1 MTIKSKI
8 NLPKGIFIT
17 GTDTGVG
24 KTVVTAALASLL
36 KSNGNKIN
44 VIKPFQTGTDLPGL
58 NDIEFIYKVL
68 DEPYDLDEVCPYRLS
83 KPLAPLSAAAL
94 ESVDLNLTNVKS
106 LIQDCLNKYEVT
118 IVEGAGGIFVPIKQN
133 YFMSDLAGEL
143 GLKLLVVSK
152 PNLGTINHTLLTL
165 EHARLKGLEIL
176 GVVICNYP
184 ENPGL
189 AEITSLP
196 LIERLGNVP
205 LVGLIPYIQN
215 LNVEKGSLGN
225 LPMKVSDYFV
235 SELGGNLDFKKII
248 KQKFF

>member
-1 MTIKSKI
+1 M
-8 NLPKGIFIT
+8 
-17 GTDTGVG
+17 
-24 KTVVTAALASLL
+24 
-36 KSNGNKIN
+36 
-44 VIKPFQTGTDLPGL
+44 
-58 NDIEFIYKVL
+58 
-68 DEPYDLDEVCPYRLS
+68 
-83 KPLAPLSAAAL
+83 
-94 ESVDLNLTNVKS
+94 SVDLNLTNVKS
-106 LIQDCLNKYEVT
+106 LIQDSLNKYEVT
-118 IVEGAGGIFVPIKQN
+118 IVEGAGGIFVPIKEN
-133 YFMSDLAGEL
+133 YFMSDLASEL

-152 PNLGTINHTLLTL
+152 PGLGTINHTLLTL
-165 EHARLKGLEIL
+165 EHSRLKGLEIL

-189 AEITSLP
+189 AETTSLP

>member
-24 KTVVTAALASLL
+24 KTVVTAALASCL
-36 KSNGNKIN
+36 KSNGRKIK

-58 NDIEFIYKVL
+58 NDIEFIYKAL
-68 DEPYDLDEVCPYRLS
+68 DEPYELENVSPYRLS

-94 ESVDLNLTNVKS
+94 ESVDLDLTKVKS
-106 LIQDCLNKYEVT
+106 LVQGCLKKYEVT
-118 IVEGAGGIFVPIKQN
+118 LIEGAGGVLVPIKEN
-133 YFMSDLAGEL
+133 YFMSDLAGDL
-143 GLKLLVVSK
+143 GLKLLVVSR

-189 AEITSLP
+189 AETTNLP

-205 LVGLIPYIQN
+205 LVGLIPNIQN
-215 LNVEKGSLGN
+215 LDVQKGSLGN
-225 LPMKVSDYFV
+225 LTMKIYDYFV
-235 SELGGNLDFKKII
+235 PEFGGNLELKKTI
-248 KQKFF
+248 K